1 MPQKEFCPKSY
12 QETPAGAQS
21 SGAVHLRSGSDK
33 RQFDFSFEPIR
44 KNLFRVTFSSE
55 DHPLPPFPSVTK
67 PVTSLEDIH
76 VSTEHGFQQKTIEVG
91 DVVASVEWANTPV
104 VSLSWKGTDKPLY
117 RDLSLRSYVADASGI
132 AHYTEHDRNDL
143 HVGLGEKRAPMDL
156 SGRHFQLSATDSF
169 GYDVYNTDPLYK
181 HIPLLIKASPAGCVA
196 IFSTTHGRGTWSVGS
211 EIDGLWGHFKV
222 YRQDY
227 GGLEQYL
234 IVGKTLKDV
243 VRSYAEL
250 VGHPILVPR
259 WAYGY
264 ISGGYKYTMMD
275 EPPAHQALM
284 EFADKLKEHEIPCS
298 GHQMSSGYS
307 IAEVEPKVRNVF
319 TWNKY
324 RFPNP
329 EEWIAKYHS
338 RGIRLITNIKPFL
351 LGSHPDFQKL
361 IDGNGFFKNPETN
374 EPGHLTAS
382 PPQRWVGWGYET
394 DPEVWTKTLKSGEE
408 QFWFGDTIMVGG
420 VYEPGVN
427 FAKIY
432 LPRKAND
439 QFDFGYVNM
448 NEPYTYFAS
457 GQWVEVPSEWKKSI
471 PLLARI
477 GGAIPV
483 GKSVHTRVPGD
494 ETPASVAVE
503 ELDDY
508 RGVEI
513 FPPRGSSHGQ
523 AFSTTWFEDDGIS
536 LKPSISQYTVT
547 YSSTDEKVTIGFTRD
562 QKSGFV
568 PAWKELDIILHNGD
582 ERRVVSDIGKPVE
595 LDMSL
600 RNFRFWNC
608 CVLGCPAA
616 AAIDLGLCDRCR
628 QHFCALHASS
638 PSHHCPWL
646 ENVDVPSPKLHDY
659 GLRNDPHNDV
669 GVAYMLI
676 DELPGIPLLHKQ
688 PSVEELRRVYDDP
701 VYVGRA
707 VHDAESFCA
716 LNTNQDCTTILS
728 DDGWEKSIKNEIAEL
743 LSQTNTTELVRI
755 GTGLNNGVK
764 CTFIPGKHIESDA
777 IMGCAKYQAW
787 LSFDNGEKWLVQ
799 IPHTGNRDV
808 PSELV
813 EYLVA
818 SEYATLRFLEPTKIP
833 APRAFTYRLASDP
846 SNRVGVSYIIM
857 EALPGRPFDA
867 NEASPSQKAQVLE
880 QVAEIMLEIH
890 KNPVPFAGS
899 PVVDKGQI
907 QISTLAKDPFVGL
920 STSGPFTTSL
930 GYILTIT
937 GQYMDL
943 IADGQLHHE
952 HPLEAF
958 LFYHYLHHN
967 GAAIV
972 AADMQGSFFLKHVDD
987 KGNHLLVDEEFNV
1000 VGIVSWQF
1008 ARTVP
1013 ASEAFG
1019 PSYLT
1024 ADLASMYSCNGSI
1037 TDDDR
1042 LLANALRERG
1052 AFDLASYA
1060 ERNDI
1065 MRRLHHGLGCGST
1078 TSEVRC
1084 LLKGMVEAVSGEQID
1099 DLDLW
1104 MESQWER
1111 CRRDSRWKAI
1121 HELCVE
1127 QHENRVALGNSG
1139 DLRAYD

>member
-21 SGAVHLRSGSDK
+21 SAAVHLRSGSDK

-44 KNLFRVTFSSE
+44 ENLFRVTFSSE

-67 PVTSLEDIH
+67 PVTSLEDTH
-76 VSTEHGFQQKTIEVG
+76 VSTEHGFQQKAIEVG
-91 DVVASVEWANTPV
+91 DVIASVEWANTPV

-117 RDLSLRSYVADASGI
+117 RDLPLRSYVADASGI

-250 VGHPILVPR
+250 VGYPILVPR

-374 EPGHLTAS
+374 EPGYMRLWSAGGATGGDGCHIDFTSAFAFKWWYNGVQSLKRAGIDGMWNDNNEYTIPDDDWQLALDEPTVSDGAKTGVKGTVGDWGRAMHTELMGKASHDALLDLEPNQRPFVLTRSATAGTMRYAASTWSGDNVTSWESMKGANALSLNAGMSLLQCCGHDIGGFEGPQPSPELLLRWIQLGIHSPRFAINCFKTSPENNSVGEVIEPWMYPEITPLVRDTIKRRYEILPYIYSLGLESHLNAS

-420 VYEPGVN
+420 VYQPGVS

-483 GKSVHTRVPGD
+483 GKSVHTGVPGD

-513 FPPRGSSHGQ
+513 FPPHGSSHGQ

-547 YSSTDEKVTIGFTRD
+547 YSSTEEKVTVGFTRD
-562 QKSGFV
+562 QNSGFV

-582 ERRVVSDIGKPVE
+582 ERRVVSVIGKPVE
-595 LDMSL
+595 
-600 RNFRFWNC
+600 
-608 CVLGCPAA
+608 
-616 AAIDLGLCDRCR
+616 
-628 QHFCALHASS
+628 
-638 PSHHCPWL
+638 
-646 ENVDVPSPKLHDY
+646 Y
-659 GLRNDPHNDV
+659 
-669 GVAYMLI
+669 
-676 DELPGIPLLHKQ
+676 
-688 PSVEELRRVYDDP
+688 
-701 VYVGRA
+701 
-707 VHDAESFCA
+707 
-716 LNTNQDCTTILS
+716 
-728 DDGWEKSIKNEIAEL
+728 
-743 LSQTNTTELVRI
+743 
-755 GTGLNNGVK
+755 
-764 CTFIPGKHIESDA
+764 
-777 IMGCAKYQAW
+777 
-787 LSFDNGEKWLVQ
+787 
-799 IPHTGNRDV
+799 
-808 PSELV
+808 
-813 EYLVA
+813 
-818 SEYATLRFLEPTKIP
+818 
-833 APRAFTYRLASDP
+833 
-846 SNRVGVSYIIM
+846 
-857 EALPGRPFDA
+857 
-867 NEASPSQKAQVLE
+867 
-880 QVAEIMLEIH
+880 
-890 KNPVPFAGS
+890 
-899 PVVDKGQI
+899 KG
-907 QISTLAKDPFVGL
+907 
-920 STSGPFTTSL
+920 
-930 GYILTIT
+930 
-937 GQYMDL
+937 
-943 IADGQLHHE
+943 
-952 HPLEAF
+952 
-958 LFYHYLHHN
+958 
-967 GAAIV
+967 
-972 AADMQGSFFLKHVDD
+972 
-987 KGNHLLVDEEFNV
+987 
-1000 VGIVSWQF
+1000 
-1008 ARTVP
+1008 
-1013 ASEAFG
+1013 
-1019 PSYLT
+1019 
-1024 ADLASMYSCNGSI
+1024 
-1037 TDDDR
+1037 
-1042 LLANALRERG
+1042 
-1052 AFDLASYA
+1052 
-1060 ERNDI
+1060 
-1065 MRRLHHGLGCGST
+1065 
-1078 TSEVRC
+1078 
-1084 LLKGMVEAVSGEQID
+1084 
-1099 DLDLW
+1099 
-1104 MESQWER
+1104 
-1111 CRRDSRWKAI
+1111 RDSRG
-1121 HELCVE
+1121 
-1127 QHENRVALGNSG
+1127 RVVYTLKN
-1139 DLRAYD
+1139 